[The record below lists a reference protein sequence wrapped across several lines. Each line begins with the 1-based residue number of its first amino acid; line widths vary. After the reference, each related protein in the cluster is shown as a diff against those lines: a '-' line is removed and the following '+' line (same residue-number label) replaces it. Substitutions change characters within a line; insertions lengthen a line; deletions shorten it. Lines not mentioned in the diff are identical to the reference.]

1 MERYFKRKSME
12 KESSNKKEAQDKESA
27 KNDNKR
33 NCLGINFDELPAD
46 PAQRKKIG
54 DYHPNLQDEIR
65 RYYLQKG
72 PCQPREHVF
81 PQRKIGKKMRRFVRG
96 WFDDYKNWLE
106 YSIEKDAAYCLCCYL
121 YRPDVGEQSGGDSF
135 IKEGF
140 TNWKKKRIDLMFM
153 LVVLIAHTI

>member
-1 MERYFKRKSME
+1 ME
-12 KESSNKKEAQDKESA
+12 KESSNKEEAKDNESA

-81 PQRKIGKKMRRFVRG
+81 PKRKIGKKIHDLFGAGLM
-96 WFDDYKNWLE
+96 
-106 YSIEKDAAYCLCCYL
+106 I
-121 YRPDVGEQSGGDSF
+121 
-135 IKEGF
+135 
-140 TNWKKKRIDLMFM
+140 TRIG
-153 LVVLIAHTI
+153 